1 MEELDEALL
10 DFARGYSQIMEQW
23 ARNNRPW
30 TDRTGDARKGLTGF
44 ADLKNNKLSAG
55 VGHSVEY
62 GEQLEMRRAG
72 KYAILKPTIERF
84 LPSFERDLSTVLQA
98 KIEAELGG
106 KNG

>member
-1 MEELDEALL
+1 MEELNEALL

-44 ADLKNNKLSAG
+44 SKLENDKISVG

-84 LPSFERDLSTVLQA
+84 QPSFERDLSAVLQA

>member
-23 ARNNRPW
+23 ARQNRPW
-30 TDRTGDARKGLTGF
+30 TDRTGEAKKGLTGF
-44 ADLKNNKLSAG
+44 SKLENDKISVG

-62 GEQLEMRRAG
+62 GEELEFRRAG

-84 LPSFERDLSTVLQA
+84 QPSFERDLSAVLQA